1 MSSQLRPIGDKH
13 VPVTIV
19 TPFTVDE
26 IGTHCRP
33 KLEQSWVHK
42 EELVGVVGEGLVVNG
57 FPVGDVVKGVLS
69 VGRGVAEVETA
80 AGRSELMH

>member
-1 MSSQLRPIGDKH
+1 MSSQLRPNSGKH

-19 TPFTVDE
+19 TPFAVDE

-42 EELVGVVGEGLVVNG
+42 EELVGVVGEGLVING
-57 FPVGDVVKGVLS
+57 FSVGDIVKGVLL
-69 VGRGVAEVETA
+69 VGRGVAEVEIA
-80 AGRSELMH
+80 AGRSELMY